1 MANRLED
8 EIEII
13 YWGEDEDNNTVNADS
28 INRKYKKR
36 KEKVTLQQEIIG
48 WLKLVIIA
56 VVVAVSVNNLIIINA
71 EVPSGSMERTIH
83 KGSRMIGFR
92 LSYVFS
98 KPERGDI
105 IIFKYPEDESQNFVK
120 RVIGI
125 PGDTV
130 EVKMGIV
137 YINGRAL
144 KEKYVYYEGDV
155 ISAKGDFPLTKVPQQ
170 CYFVMGDNRNN
181 SLDSRFWENTHFVK
195 EDEILGK
202 AVFSYYPSFKVFK

>member
-1 MANRLED
+1 MADRLED

-13 YWGEDEDNNTVNADS
+13 YWGDDEDNNTVNADS
-28 INRKYKKR
+28 INRKYKNR
-36 KEKVTLQQEIIG
+36 KEKITLQQEIIG

-56 VVVAVSVNNLIIINA
+56 VVVAISVNNLIIINA
-71 EVPSGSMERTIH
+71 EVPSGSMENTIH
-83 KGSRMIGFR
+83 EGSRMIGFR

-98 KPERGDI
+98 KPKRGDI

-120 RVIGI
+120 RVIGT

-137 YINGRAL
+137 YINGKTL
-144 KEKYVYYEGDV
+144 KEDYVYFEGNV
-155 ISAKGDFPLTKVPQQ
+155 ISSKGDFPATKVPNG

-181 SLDSRFWENTHFVK
+181 SLDSRFWEKTHFVK

-202 AVFSYYPSFKVFK
+202 AIFSYYPSFKFFK

>member
-1 MANRLED
+1 MADRLED

-13 YWGEDEDNNTVNADS
+13 YWGDDEDNNTVNADS
-28 INRKYKKR
+28 INRKYKNR
-36 KEKVTLQQEIIG
+36 KEKITLQQEIIG

-56 VVVAVSVNNLIIINA
+56 VVVAISVNNLVIINA
-71 EVPSGSMERTIH
+71 EVPSGSMENTIH
-83 KGSRMIGFR
+83 EGSRMIGFR

-98 KPERGDI
+98 KPKRGDI

-120 RVIGI
+120 RVIGT

-137 YINGRAL
+137 YINGKTL
-144 KEKYVYYEGDV
+144 KEDYVYFEGNV
-155 ISAKGDFPLTKVPQQ
+155 ISSKGDFPATKVPNG

-181 SLDSRFWENTHFVK
+181 SLDSRFWEKTHFVK

-202 AVFSYYPSFKVFK
+202 AIFSYYPSFKFFK